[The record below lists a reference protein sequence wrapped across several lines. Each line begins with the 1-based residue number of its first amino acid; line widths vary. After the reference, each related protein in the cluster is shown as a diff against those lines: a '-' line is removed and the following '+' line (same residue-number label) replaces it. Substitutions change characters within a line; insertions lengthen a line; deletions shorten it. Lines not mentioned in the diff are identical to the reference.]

1 MNVCTALETN
11 TETTE
16 VMQPGMRAFDD
27 PAIFA
32 KAAAMFGTALGDH
45 WLDTAIAQRA
55 PMSLGVVTAIRVDHT
70 RPLQWVATQSADRRN
85 RVDQRQQLRDVVDV
99 RAGQDRGERRTVGVG
114 DDVVLGT
121 GSRAIGGVWPSFWP
135 APTARIDDEST
146 AAREK
151 SIWSAA
157 RSFASSSSCKRSQT
171 PAACQSR
178 SRRQHVTPEPH
189 PISAGRSRQ
198 RSPVLRTNRMP
209 VSAARFETGRRPG
222 FFSRRGLGGGSN
234 GSISV
239 HNSSS
244 MIGLAISSVSV
255 VPMPEV
261 NSSPRKLTAPRG
273 LFETVS
279 KAVTIRATRHRR
291 RRPTCQLKP
300 RPCHVIGKSNI
311 LGLRVV
317 SNAGGKSGDRQIKM
331 AGRRNDDARV
341 FVGTLIL
348 LVRRQVIDSS
358 HATNSTVFFRSA
370 HPPGSRQML
379 RRWSPSPRS
388 R

>member
-1 MNVCTALETN
+1 MYIGTSLETN
-11 TETTE
+11 TEATE
-16 VMQPGMRAFDD
+16 VMQPSMRAFHD

-32 KAAAMFGTALGDH
+32 KATAMFGTALGDH
-45 WLDTAIAQRA
+45 RLDTAISQRL
-55 PMSLGVVTAIRVDHT
+55 PMSLGVVTTIGVDHT
-70 RPLQWVATQSADRRN
+70 RSVQWVAAQSANRRN

-99 RAGQDRGERRTVGVG
+99 RAGQDRGERRAVGVG

-121 GSRAIGGVWPSFWP
+121 GSRSIGRVLPSFWP

-157 RSFASSSSCKRSQT
+157 RSFASSSSCRRSHT

-178 SRRQHVTPEPH
+178 SRRQHVTPEPQ

-198 RSPVLRTNRMP
+198 RSPVLRTNKMP

-234 GSISV
+234 GSISI

-244 MIGLAISSVSV
+244 MIGLPISSVSV

-261 NSSPRKLTAPRG
+261 NSSPRKLTALRA

-279 KAVTIRATRHRR
+279 
-291 RRPTCQLKP
+291 
-300 RPCHVIGKSNI
+300 
-311 LGLRVV
+311 
-317 SNAGGKSGDRQIKM
+317 
-331 AGRRNDDARV
+331 
-341 FVGTLIL
+341 
-348 LVRRQVIDSS
+348 
-358 HATNSTVFFRSA
+358 
-370 HPPGSRQML
+370 
-379 RRWSPSPRS
+379 
-388 R
+388 

>member
-1 MNVCTALETN
+1 
-11 TETTE
+11 
-16 VMQPGMRAFDD
+16 
-27 PAIFA
+27 
-32 KAAAMFGTALGDH
+32 MFGTALGDH
-45 WLDTAIAQRA
+45 RLDTAIAQRA

-121 GSRAIGGVWPSFWP
+121 GSRATGGVWPSFWP

-157 RSFASSSSCKRSQT
+157 RSFASSNSCKRSQT

-279 KAVTIRATRHRR
+279 KGLWENTRTKPSWRR
-291 RRPTCQLKP
+291 SEITAPASPASKLLLNGMASMFRRCGNGLQ
-300 RPCHVIGKSNI
+300 VIG
-311 LGLRVV
+311 L
-317 SNAGGKSGDRQIKM
+317 M
-331 AGRRNDDARV
+331 ARKACGRRSGLPRISA
-341 FVGTLIL
+341 L
-348 LVRRQVIDSS
+348 
-358 HATNSTVFFRSA
+358 NSNFES
-370 HPPGSRQML
+370 
-379 RRWSPSPRS
+379 
-388 R
+388 

>member
-1 MNVCTALETN
+1 MNVGAALETN
-11 TETTE
+11 TEATE
-16 VMQPGMRAFDD
+16 VVQPSMRAFDN
-27 PAIFA
+27 PPIFA
-32 KAAAMFGTALGDH
+32 QAAAMFGAAFGNYR
-45 WLDTAIAQRA
+45 LDAAIAQRSS
-55 PMSLGVVTAIRVDHT
+55 MSLGVVTAIGVDHA
-70 RPLQWVATQSADRRN
+70 RSAQWVAAQSANRRN

-99 RAGQDRGERRTVGVG
+99 RPGQDRGERGAVGVG

-121 GSRAIGGVWPSFWP
+121 GSRAIGRVWPSFSP

-157 RSFASSSSCKRSQT
+157 RSFASSSSCKRSHT

-178 SRRQHVTPEPH
+178 GRRQHVTPEPH

-255 VPMPEV
+255 VPVPEV
-261 NSSPRKLTAPRG
+261 NSSPRKLTAPLG

-279 KAVTIRATRHRR
+279 
-291 RRPTCQLKP
+291 
-300 RPCHVIGKSNI
+300 
-311 LGLRVV
+311 
-317 SNAGGKSGDRQIKM
+317 
-331 AGRRNDDARV
+331 
-341 FVGTLIL
+341 
-348 LVRRQVIDSS
+348 
-358 HATNSTVFFRSA
+358 
-370 HPPGSRQML
+370 
-379 RRWSPSPRS
+379 
-388 R
+388 

>member
-1 MNVCTALETN
+1 
-11 TETTE
+11 
-16 VMQPGMRAFDD
+16 MRAFDD

-279 KAVTIRATRHRR
+279 KLHESSLTSCLCECFTFDSAESET
-291 RRPTCQLKP
+291 
-300 RPCHVIGKSNI
+300 
-311 LGLRVV
+311 
-317 SNAGGKSGDRQIKM
+317 
-331 AGRRNDDARV
+331 
-341 FVGTLIL
+341 GTSCF
-348 LVRRQVIDSS
+348 SS
-358 HATNSTVFFRSA
+358 
-370 HPPGSRQML
+370 
-379 RRWSPSPRS
+379 
-388 R
+388 

>member
-1 MNVCTALETN
+1 
-11 TETTE
+11 
-16 VMQPGMRAFDD
+16 
-27 PAIFA
+27 
-32 KAAAMFGTALGDH
+32 MFGTALGDH

-234 GSISV
+234 GSISA

-279 KAVTIRATRHRR
+279 KIRRALF
-291 RRPTCQLKP
+291 P
-300 RPCHVIGKSNI
+300 
-311 LGLRVV
+311 V
-317 SNAGGKSGDRQIKM
+317 S
-331 AGRRNDDARV
+331 
-341 FVGTLIL
+341 
-348 LVRRQVIDSS
+348 
-358 HATNSTVFFRSA
+358 
-370 HPPGSRQML
+370 
-379 RRWSPSPRS
+379 
-388 R
+388 

>member
-1 MNVCTALETN
+1 MNVSTALETN
-11 TETTE
+11 AETTE
-16 VMQPGMRAFDD
+16 VMQPGMRAFND

-32 KAAAMFGTALGDH
+32 KAAAVFGAALGDH
-45 WLDTAIAQRA
+45 RLDTAIAQRFS
-55 PMSLGVVTAIRVDHT
+55 MSLGVVSAIGVDHT
-70 RPLQWVATQSADRRN
+70 RSVQRVAAQSANRRDRI
-85 RVDQRQQLRDVVDV
+85 DQWQQLRDVVDV
-99 RAGQDRGERRTVGVG
+99 RSGQDRGKRRAVGVG

-121 GSRAIGGVWPSFWP
+121 GSRAIGRVWPGFWP

-157 RSFASSSSCKRSQT
+157 RSFASSSSCKRPHT

-198 RSPVLRTNRMP
+198 RSPVLSTNKMP

-234 GSISV
+234 GSISI

-244 MIGLAISSVSV
+244 MIGLPISSVSV

-273 LFETVS
+273 HFETVS
-279 KAVTIRATRHRR
+279 KRA
-291 RRPTCQLKP
+291 LF
-300 RPCHVIGKSNI
+300 S
-311 LGLRVV
+311 V
-317 SNAGGKSGDRQIKM
+317 S
-331 AGRRNDDARV
+331 
-341 FVGTLIL
+341 
-348 LVRRQVIDSS
+348 
-358 HATNSTVFFRSA
+358 
-370 HPPGSRQML
+370 
-379 RRWSPSPRS
+379 
-388 R
+388 

>member
-1 MNVCTALETN
+1 MNVRTSLETN
-11 TETTE
+11 TEATE
-16 VMQPGMRAFDD
+16 VMQPSMRAFHD

-32 KAAAMFGTALGDH
+32 KATAMFGTAPGDH
-45 WLDTAIAQRA
+45 RFNTAIAQRSS
-55 PMSLGVVTAIRVDHT
+55 MSLGVVSSIGVDHT
-70 RPLQWVATQSADRRN
+70 RSLQRVASQSANRRN
-85 RVDQRQQLRDVVDV
+85 RVNQRQQLRDIVDV
-99 RAGQDRGERRTVGVG
+99 RAGQDRGKRRAVGVG

-121 GSRAIGGVWPSFWP
+121 RSRAIGWVWPSFWP

-157 RSFASSSSCKRSQT
+157 RSFASSSSCKRSHT

-198 RSPVLRTNRMP
+198 RSPVLRTNKIP

-234 GSISV
+234 GSISA

-244 MIGLAISSVSV
+244 MIGLPISSISV

-261 NSSPRKLTAPRG
+261 NSSPRKLT
-273 LFETVS
+273 V
-279 KAVTIRATRHRR
+279 
-291 RRPTCQLKP
+291 PT
-300 RPCHVIGKSNI
+300 
-311 LGLRVV
+311 
-317 SNAGGKSGDRQIKM
+317 
-331 AGRRNDDARV
+331 
-341 FVGTLIL
+341 
-348 LVRRQVIDSS
+348 
-358 HATNSTVFFRSA
+358 
-370 HPPGSRQML
+370 
-379 RRWSPSPRS
+379 SPF
-388 R
+388 